1 MKKTKRKR
9 ILTGDRPTG
18 PLHLGHFVGSLQ
30 SRVKLQDSCDQF
42 VMLADTQALTDNA
55 ENPEK
60 VRKSILQVAM
70 DYLSVGID
78 PQKTTILIQSA
89 IPELA
94 ELNLYFL
101 NLVTLARLQR
111 NPTIKNEMKQ
121 KGYGANVPVGFLTYP
136 ISQAA
141 DITIFKAD
149 LVPVG
154 DDQLPILE
162 QVNEIVR
169 KFNRTYGK
177 GKKIL
182 VECKGFFSKTSRLP
196 GIDGKGK
203 ASKSLDNAIFL
214 SDSKKEVERKVMTM
228 YTDPKHL
235 HIQDPGQIKG
245 NIVFDYL
252 DAFDTDTK
260 ELKKIKAHYQKGGLG
275 DVEVKKRLIKVLEDL
290 LIPIRARRKELEKNP
305 EKVMKILEQGTKKAR
320 EVAKETMVEVRKA
333 MRINY
338 F

>member
-1 MKKTKRKR
+1 MKKIKRKR

-55 ENPEK
+55 ENPGK

-78 PQKTTILIQSA
+78 PKKTTILIQSA

-111 NPTIKNEMKQ
+111 NPTIKDEMKQ
-121 KGYGANVPVGFLTYP
+121 KGYGTNVPVGFLTYP

-182 VECKGFFSKTSRLP
+182 VECKEFFSKTSRLP
-196 GIDGKGK
+196 GIYGKGK

-214 SDSKKEVERKVMTM
+214 SDSQKEVQRKVMTM

-235 HIQDPGQIKG
+235 HVQDPGQIKG

-252 DAFDTDTK
+252 DAFDMDTK

-275 DVEVKKRLIKVLEDL
+275 DVEVKKRLIKVLENL
-290 LIPIRARRKELEKNP
+290 LTPIRARRKELEKNP

-320 EVAKETMVEVRKA
+320 KVAQKTMRDVREA
-333 MRINY
+333 MQINY

>member
-1 MKKTKRKR
+1 MGKIKRKR

-55 ENPEK
+55 DNPEK
-60 VRKSILQVAM
+60 IKKAVLQVAM

-78 PQKTTILIQSA
+78 PKKTTILIQSA

-111 NPTIKNEMKQ
+111 NPTIKDEMKQ
-121 KGYGANVPVGFLTYP
+121 KGYGTNVPVGFLTYP

-154 DDQLPILE
+154 ADQLPILE

-169 KFNRTYGK
+169 KFNKTYGR

-182 VECKGFFSKTSRLP
+182 VECKGYFSKTSRLP

-203 ASKSLDNAIFL
+203 ASKSLNNAIFL

-228 YTDPKHL
+228 YTDPKHI
-235 HIQDPGQIKG
+235 HIQDHGKIKG

-252 DAFDTDTK
+252 DAFDTDKK

-290 LIPIRARRKELEKNP
+290 LTPIRARRKELEKNP
-305 EKVMKILEQGTKKAR
+305 EKVMKILEQGTRKAR

>member
-1 MKKTKRKR
+1 MEKTKRKR

-55 ENPEK
+55 ESPEK
-60 VRKSILQVAM
+60 VRKAILQVAM

-78 PQKTTILIQSA
+78 PKKTTILIQSA
-89 IPELA
+89 VPELA

-111 NPTIKNEMKQ
+111 NPTIKDEMEQ

-169 KFNRTYGK
+169 KFNRVYGK

-182 VECKGFFSKTSRLP
+182 VECKGYFSKTSRLP

-203 ASKSLDNAIFL
+203 ASKSLNNAIFL
-214 SDSKKEVERKVMTM
+214 SDSKKEVERKVMDM
-228 YTDPKHL
+228 YTDSKH
-235 HIQDPGQIKG
+235 IRVQDPGRIKG
-245 NIVFDYL
+245 NVVFDYL
-252 DAFDTDTK
+252 DAFDTDAK
-260 ELKKIKAHYQKGGLG
+260 ELEKIKRQYQKGGLG
-275 DVEVKKRLIKVLEDL
+275 DVEVKKRLIRVLENL
-290 LIPIRARRKELEKNP
+290 LMPIRARRKKLEKNP
-305 EKVMKILEQGTKKAR
+305 KMVMKILEQGTKKAR
-320 EVAKETMVEVRKA
+320 KVAQETMREVRQS
-333 MRINY
+333 MQINY

>member
-111 NPTIKNEMKQ
+111 NPTIKDEMKQ

-182 VECKGFFSKTSRLP
+182 VECQGFFSRTSRLP

-228 YTDPKHL
+228 YTDPKHI

-252 DAFDTDTK
+252 DAFDADKK
-260 ELKKIKAHYQKGGLG
+260 ELKKIKAHYQQGGIG
-275 DVEVKKRLIKVLEDL
+275 DIEIKKRLIKVLEEL
-290 LIPIRARRKELEKNP
+290 LDPIRARRKELEKNP

-320 EVAKETMVEVRKA
+320 AVAKETIKQVREA
-333 MRINY
+333 MQINY

>member
-1 MKKTKRKR
+1 MKKIKRKR

-42 VMLADTQALTDNA
+42 VMLADIQALTDNA

-78 PQKTTILIQSA
+78 PKKTTILIQSA

-111 NPTIKNEMKQ
+111 NPTIKNEMEQ
-121 KGYGANVPVGFLTYP
+121 KRYGANVPVGFLTYP

-169 KFNRTYGK
+169 KFNRTYGR

-182 VECKGFFSKTSRLP
+182 VECKGFLSKTSRLP
-196 GIDGKGK
+196 GIYGKSK

-214 SDSKKEVERKVMTM
+214 SDSKKEVERKVMDM
-228 YTDPKHL
+228 YTDPKHVRV
-235 HIQDPGQIKG
+235 QDPGRIRG

>member
-1 MKKTKRKR
+1 MKKIKRKR

-78 PQKTTILIQSA
+78 PQKTTILVQSS

-169 KFNRTYGK
+169 KFNKTYGK

-203 ASKSLDNAIFL
+203 ASKSLNNAIYL
-214 SDSKKEVERKVMTM
+214 SDPKKEVERKVMGM
-228 YTDPKHL
+228 YTDPKH
-235 HIQDPGQIKG
+235 IRVQDPGRIKG

-252 DAFDTDTK
+252 DAFDTDPK
-260 ELKKIKAHYQKGGLG
+260 ELKKIKVHYQKGGLG

-320 EVAKETMVEVRKA
+320 KVAQETMREVRKA
-333 MRINY
+333 MQINY

>member
-1 MKKTKRKR
+1 MKKIKRKR

-30 SRVKLQDSCDQF
+30 SRVKLQNSCDQF

-55 ENPEK
+55 DNPEK
-60 VRKSILQVAM
+60 VRKAILQVAI
-70 DYLSVGID
+70 DYLSIGID
-78 PQKTTILIQSA
+78 PKKTTILIQSA

-111 NPTIKNEMKQ
+111 NPTIKDEMKQ

-141 DITIFKAD
+141 DITIFKAN

-182 VECKGFFSKTSRLP
+182 VECNGFFSKTSRLP

-203 ASKSLDNAIFL
+203 ASKSLNNAIFL
-214 SDSKKEVERKVMTM
+214 SDSKKDVEKKVMNM
-228 YTDPKHL
+228 YTDPKH
-235 HIQDPGQIKG
+235 IRVQDPGRLKG
-245 NIVFDYL
+245 NVVFDYL
-252 DAFDTDTK
+252 DAFDADVK
-260 ELKKIKAHYQKGGLG
+260 ELKKMKKQYQKGGLG
-275 DVEVKKRLIKVLEDL
+275 DVEVKKRLIRVLENL
-290 LIPIRARRKELEKNP
+290 LVPIRARRKKLEKNP
-305 EKVMKILEQGTKKAR
+305 EKVMRILEQGTKKAR
-320 EVAKETMVEVRKA
+320 KVAQETMREVREA

>member
-1 MKKTKRKR
+1 MKKIKRKR

-60 VRKSILQVAM
+60 VRQSILQVAI

-78 PQKTTILIQSA
+78 PKKTTILIQSA
-89 IPELA
+89 VPELA

-111 NPTIKNEMKQ
+111 NPTIKDEMKQ

-141 DITIFKAD
+141 DITIFKAN

-169 KFNRTYGK
+169 KFNKTYGK

-182 VECKGFFSKTSRLP
+182 VECKGYFSKTSRLP

-203 ASKSLDNAIFL
+203 ASKSLNNAIFL
-214 SDSKKEVERKVMTM
+214 SDSKKEVEKKVMNM
-228 YTDPKHL
+228 YTDPKH
-235 HIQDPGQIKG
+235 IRVQDPGRIKG
-245 NIVFDYL
+245 NIVFSYL

-260 ELKKIKAHYQKGGLG
+260 GLKKIKVHYQKGGLG
-275 DVEVKKRLIKVLEDL
+275 DVEVKKRLIRVLENL
-290 LIPIRARRKELEKNP
+290 LVPIRTRRKKLEKNP
-305 EKVMKILEQGTKKAR
+305 KKVMKILEQSTEKAR
-320 EVAKETMVEVRKA
+320 KIAQGTMKEVRKA
-333 MRINY
+333 MQIDY

>member
-1 MKKTKRKR
+1 MKKIKRKR

-78 PQKTTILIQSA
+78 PKKTTILIQSA

-111 NPTIKNEMKQ
+111 NPTIKDEMKQ

-154 DDQLPILE
+154 NDQLPILE

-169 KFNRTYGK
+169 KFNKTYGR

-182 VECKGFFSKTSRLP
+182 VECQGYFSKTSRLP

-203 ASKSLDNAIFL
+203 ASKSLNNAIYL
-214 SDSKKEVERKVMTM
+214 SDSRKEVEKKVMDM
-228 YTDPKHL
+228 YTDPKH
-235 HIQDPGQIKG
+235 IRVQDPGKIKG

-252 DAFDTDTK
+252 DAFDKDK
-260 ELKKIKAHYQKGGLG
+260 NGLKKIKDHYQKGGLG
-275 DVEVKKRLIKVLEDL
+275 DVEVKKRLIKVLEEL
-290 LIPIRARRKELEKNP
+290 LSPIRARRKELEKNP
-305 EKVMKILEQGTKKAR
+305 EKVMKMLEQGTKKAR
-320 EVAKETMVEVRKA
+320 EVAKETMKQVREA

>member
-1 MKKTKRKR
+1 MKEIKRKR

-30 SRVKLQDSCDQF
+30 SRVKLQNSCEQF
-42 VMLADTQALTDNA
+42 IMLADTQALTDNA
-55 ENPEK
+55 DNPGK
-60 VRKSILQVAM
+60 IKKAILQVAI

-78 PQKTTILIQSA
+78 PKKTTILIQSA

-141 DITIFKAD
+141 DITIFKAN

-154 DDQLPILE
+154 DDQMPILE

-177 GKKIL
+177 GHKIL
-182 VECKGFFSKTSRLP
+182 IECNGFFSKTSRLP

-203 ASKSLDNAIFL
+203 ASKSLNNAIYL
-214 SDSKKEVERKVMTM
+214 SDSKEEVNRKVMNM
-228 YTDPKHL
+228 YTDPKH
-235 HIQDPGQIKG
+235 IRVQDPGKIKG

-252 DAFDTDTK
+252 DAFDNDPK
-260 ELKKIKAHYQKGGLG
+260 ELEKLKKLYQKGGLG
-275 DVEVKKRLIKVLEDL
+275 DVEVKKRLIKILENL
-290 LIPIRARRKELEKNP
+290 LKPIQAKRKELEKNP
-305 EKVMKILEQGTKKAR
+305 KMIMEMLEQGTKKAR
-320 EVAKETMVEVRKA
+320 KIAQETMGEVRQA
-333 MRINY
+333 MQINY

>member
-1 MKKTKRKR
+1 MKGIKKKR

-30 SRVKLQDSCDQF
+30 SRVKLQDSCEQF

-55 ENPEK
+55 ENPGK

-78 PQKTTILIQSA
+78 PKKTTILIQSA

-121 KGYGANVPVGFLTYP
+121 KEYRANVPVGFLTYP

-141 DITIFKAD
+141 DITIFKAN

-154 DDQLPILE
+154 ADQLPILE

-169 KFNRTYGK
+169 KFNKTYGK

-182 VECKGFFSKTSRLP
+182 VECKGVLSKTSRLP

-203 ASKSLDNAIFL
+203 ASKSLNNAIFL
-214 SDSKKEVERKVMTM
+214 SDSKKEVERKVMDM
-228 YTDPKHL
+228 YTDPKH
-235 HIQDPGQIKG
+235 IRVQDPGRVKG
-245 NIVFDYL
+245 NVVFDYL

-260 ELKKIKAHYQKGGLG
+260 GLKKIKAHYQKGGLG
-275 DVEVKKRLIKVLEDL
+275 DVEVKKRLIKVLEEL
-290 LIPIRARRKELEKNP
+290 LVPIRSRRKELEKNP
-305 EKVMKILEQGTKKAR
+305 KIVMKILEQGTKKAR
-320 EVAKETMVEVRKA
+320 KVAQETIKEVREV
-333 MRINY
+333 MQINY

>member
-1 MKKTKRKR
+1 MKKIKRKR

-78 PQKTTILIQSA
+78 PKKTTILIQSA

-111 NPTIKNEMKQ
+111 NPTIKDEMKQ

-182 VECKGFFSKTSRLP
+182 VECQGFFSKTSRLP

-214 SDSKKEVERKVMTM
+214 SDSKKEVERKVMNM
-228 YTDPKHL
+228 YTDPKH
-235 HIQDPGQIKG
+235 IRVQDPGRIKG

-252 DAFDTDTK
+252 DAFDTDPK

-275 DVEVKKRLIKVLEDL
+275 DVEVKKRLIRVLEDL
-290 LIPIRARRKELEKNP
+290 LIPIRIRRKELEKDP
-305 EKVMKILEQGTKKAR
+305 KKVMKILEQGTKKAR
-320 EVAKETMVEVRKA
+320 KVAKETMVEVRKA
-333 MRINY
+333 MRIDY

>member
-1 MKKTKRKR
+1 MKETKRKR

-30 SRVKLQDSCDQF
+30 SRVKLQNSCEQF
-42 VMLADTQALTDNA
+42 IMLADTQALTDNA
-55 ENPEK
+55 DNPGK
-60 VRKSILQVAM
+60 IRKAILQVAI
-70 DYLSVGID
+70 DYLSIGID
-78 PQKTTILIQSA
+78 PKRTTILIQSS

-154 DDQLPILE
+154 DDQMPILE

-177 GKKIL
+177 GHKIL
-182 VECKGFFSKTSRLP
+182 KECNGFFSKTSRLP

-203 ASKSLDNAIFL
+203 ASKSLNNAIYL
-214 SDSKKEVERKVMTM
+214 SDSKKEVTRKVMNM
-228 YTDPKHL
+228 YTDPKHIR
-235 HIQDPGQIKG
+235 IQDPGRIKG
-245 NIVFDYL
+245 NIVFAYL
-252 DAFDTDTK
+252 DAFDNNLEGLEK
-260 ELKKIKAHYQKGGLG
+260 LKKLYKKGGLG
-275 DVEVKKRLIKVLEDL
+275 DVEVKKRLIKILEL
-290 LIPIRARRKELEKNP
+290 LLEPIRAKRKELEKNS
-305 EKVMKILEQGTKKAR
+305 EKIMEILEQGTKKAR
-320 EVAKETMVEVRKA
+320 KVAQETMEEVRKA
-333 MRINY
+333 MQINY

>member
-1 MKKTKRKR
+1 MKKNKRKR

-30 SRVKLQDSCDQF
+30 SRIKLQNSCEQF

-55 ENPEK
+55 DNPEK
-60 VRKSILQVAM
+60 IKKAILQVAI

-78 PQKTTILIQSA
+78 PKKTTIFIQSA

-111 NPTIKNEMKQ
+111 NPTIKDEMKQ
-121 KGYGANVPVGFLTYP
+121 KRYGANVPIGFLTYP

-154 DDQLPILE
+154 ADQLPILE

-169 KFNRTYGK
+169 KFNKTYGK

-214 SDSKKEVERKVMTM
+214 SDSKKEVARKVMSM
-228 YTDPKHL
+228 YTDPKH
-235 HIQDPGQIKG
+235 IRVQDPGRIKG
-245 NIVFDYL
+245 NVVFDYL
-252 DAFDTDTK
+252 DAFDTDIE

-275 DVEVKKRLIKVLEDL
+275 DVEVKKRLIKVLEKL
-290 LIPIRARRKELEKNP
+290 LAPIRARRKKLEKNP
-305 EKVMKILEQGTKKAR
+305 KMVMKILAQGTKKAR
-320 EVAKETMVEVRKA
+320 KIAQETMKQVRKA
-333 MRINY
+333 MQIDY